1 MTRDQEIAAM
11 RTNLR
16 TQAEQV
22 ADLLD
27 LASRTARPG
36 SDPGAAEA
44 GLALMESI
52 LLKHHWQLLHMQAAR
67 RAQAA

>member
-1 MTRDQEIAAM
+1 MTRDQEIEAI

-27 LASRTARPG
+27 LASRTARSG
-36 SDPGAAEA
+36 GDPGAAEA
-44 GLALMESI
+44 RLALMESI
-52 LLKHHWQLLHMQAAR
+52 LWKHHRQLLRVQAER
-67 RAQAA
+67 RADAA